1 MGVNKSAADSID
13 VPKFKE
19 GKYTFPDSVA
29 TLQPQRV
36 DGDELFYD
44 GYLTEAGKTTGK
56 VFFTFRYKSDD
67 DYSVT
72 LKIMRSINFQKKIW
86 CRSYHF

>member
-1 MGVNKSAADSID
+1 MGIRKSVIETVN

-19 GKYTFPDSVA
+19 GRYTFPESIA

-36 DGDELFYD
+36 EGDELLYD

-56 VFFTFRYKSDD
+56 VFFKS
-67 DYSVT
+67 SFGNFFEQ
-72 LKIMRSINFQKKIW
+72 INTENQQQIH
-86 CRSYHF
+86 S

>member
-44 GYLTEAGKTTGK
+44 GYL
-56 VFFTFRYKSDD
+56 
-67 DYSVT
+67 
-72 LKIMRSINFQKKIW
+72 N
-86 CRSYHF
+86 